1 MDQPIVTYP
10 RAEAR
15 AAEAV
20 EQARHLRDAAEVIR
34 RLAAGLTYHPVTGR
48 RPQASPELLD
58 ALAAVERVVRAI
70 QEGAEARAI
79 GQISVSDAFGA
90 EQVRRG
96 HAAVEGGVETVVSA
110 LGVLRQVLE
119 ARDDATLDAPY
130 GRGAP
135 SRHHPGALCTIV
147 AERVEDLARALEVA
161 AVVWANLALRTDQGD
176 PPSPRK
182 LIPG

>member
-1 MDQPIVTYP
+1 MDQPILTRP
-10 RAEAR
+10 PAEAW

-20 EQARHLRDAAEVIR
+20 GQAQHLRDAAEVIR

-58 ALAAVERVVRAI
+58 ALAAVERVVRMI
-70 QEGAEARAI
+70 QQGAEAR
-79 GQISVSDAFGA
+79 GLDQIVASDAFGA
-90 EQVRRG
+90 EQVRCS
-96 HAAVEGGVETVVSA
+96 HAAVEGGVQAVVSA

-119 ARDDATLDAPY
+119 AREDATLDAPY

-135 SRHHPGALCTIV
+135 ARHHPGALCTIV

-161 AVVWANLALRTDQGD
+161 AVTWANLALRTDQGD

-182 LIPG
+182 WIPG